1 MLVGMKP
8 GEAKNMDI
16 NQLISNEF
24 KNTGGNQNNVTPQN
38 MQQKGFDYP
47 EQSVKR

>member
-1 MLVGMKP
+1 MKP

-24 KNTGGNQNNVTPQN
+24 KNTGGGNQNNVTPQN